1 MLVATRTATNFSRC
15 ALVIIAHI
23 FLQPTAPILGRNDP
37 APETG
42 ASRTRSPPAIAEAD
56 FREKVGDWH
65 AVESYAGHMPDPI
78 DALGPQDR

>member
-1 MLVATRTATNFSRC
+1 MLVATRTGTNFSRG
-15 ALVIIAHI
+15 ALVIIATL
-23 FLQPTAPILGRNDP
+23 FLQPTTPILGRNDP

-78 DALGPQDR
+78 DALEPHDC